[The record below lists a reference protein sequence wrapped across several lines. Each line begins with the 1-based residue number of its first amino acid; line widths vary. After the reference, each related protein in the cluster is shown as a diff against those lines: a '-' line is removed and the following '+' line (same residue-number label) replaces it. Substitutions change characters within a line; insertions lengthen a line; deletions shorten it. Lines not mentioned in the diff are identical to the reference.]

1 MSIQFKRYQVS
12 DILPADDEA
21 SGAIEAVEIC
31 GMILVVDGV
40 LDGLAEPS
48 VEVTW
53 LDFSDDESP
62 GGATVVEG
70 RADRVGAEVGV

>member
-1 MSIQFKRYQVS
+1 MSVQFKRYQVW

-21 SGAIEAVEIC
+21 SGATEAVEIC

-40 LDGLAEPS
+40 LDGLDEPS

-62 GGATVVEG
+62 EGATVVEG